1 MKKSLINWERKK
13 KRQREI
19 KKENRKDTV
28 GTHNIKEKEKEWQ
41 EQTIGYKEKKRKNR
55 YEGYENRKKT
65 NRTDDTK
72 ENEKWKER
80 AECIKKK
87 EIEEG
92 NERDGQYIE
101 NRIKG
106 MIGAESEKFAW
117 KGNEKIRK
125 KKWEERKWTDDIKE
139 KG

>member
-1 MKKSLINWERKK
+1 ME
-13 KRQREI
+13 REI
-19 KKENRKDTV
+19 TKENRKDTV
-28 GTHNIKEKEKEWQ
+28 GTHNIQ

-65 NRTDDTK
+65 NRTEDTK

-87 EIEEG
+87 EKEEG

-101 NRIKG
+101 NRKKG
-106 MIGAESEKFAW
+106 MIG
-117 KGNEKIRK
+117 NEQTI
-125 KKWEERKWTDDIKE
+125 
-139 KG
+139 